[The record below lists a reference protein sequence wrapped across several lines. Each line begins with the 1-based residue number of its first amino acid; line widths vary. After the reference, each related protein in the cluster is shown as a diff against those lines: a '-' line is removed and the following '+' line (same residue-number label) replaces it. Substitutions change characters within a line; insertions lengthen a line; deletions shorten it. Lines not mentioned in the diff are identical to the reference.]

1 MNQCSDFNSSIAE
14 HAAPL
19 RGLLKPPMSSSG
31 HPEHTTAMNATKE
44 ALLDP
49 PSLAHFD
56 PTAPT
61 RLECDAAR
69 TKGLGLGLWQLPDG
83 SWRLTQFGS
92 RFLSDTETRY
102 DMIEL
107 ELFGVA
113 WAVQKC
119 HIFLAGMP
127 FQVIV
132 DHQPLV
138 LILHTYTLDQIE
150 NPRLQR
156 LVAKVTQ
163 YQLSVS
169 WHDRHLVD
177 VIGSEHQNCSPP
189 FVRARDDDFRVFAEV
204 TEGFHVF
211 LA

>member
-1 MNQCSDFNSSIAE
+1 MGLMNQCSDFNSSIAE

-169 WHDRHLVD
+169 WRKGADHALLL
-177 VIGSEHQNCSPP
+177 SLLS
-189 FVRARDDDFRVFAEV
+189 
-204 TEGFHVF
+204 
-211 LA
+211 L